1 MFNQNHTI
9 AWRTTMADSELSLE
23 YFDVSEKTGFV
34 PEVPPLPRLG
44 NDTFARWEEV
54 MDKLPAL
61 IESGQ
66 LRVQIDQLPEAEF
79 SERTL
84 KTEREWWR
92 AYNLLTFLSQGYIWM
107 EGEKGLVDKIPQKL
121 AVPWY
126 VVSKRLD
133 LHPVCTYANLVLQ
146 NYFLHDPQGPHSENN
161 ISTASTFTGTSDESW
176 FFKVHVLVE
185 IAATPGLK
193 AMVQAHKAIARK
205 DNKALVAE
213 LQNITSSLYGM
224 KEAMNK
230 MFESCD
236 PKTFYIKMRP
246 FYAGSKGLD
255 AFPDGLIYEGVDS
268 SPLQFNGGSGG
279 ESSAIYSFDIFLGVR
294 HDSAFVG
301 EMMGYMP
308 SKHRQFLD
316 ALSRQPSVRDYIA
329 GSGDTEVISS
339 YNKAIDAF
347 VEFRSSHI
355 IIVTRYIVS
364 QKKYSINSSLEDKG
378 TGGTEFMPFLKKLR
392 DETTSLKIV

>member
-1 MFNQNHTI
+1 
-9 AWRTTMADSELSLE
+9 MADFSLE
-23 YFDVSEKTGFV
+23 DFDISKKTGFV
-34 PEVPPLPRLG
+34 PEVPPLPRLTG
-44 NDTFARWEEV
+44 EAFSRWEEV
-54 MDKLPAL
+54 MDKLPTL
-61 IESGQ
+61 IEGGQ
-66 LRVQIDQLPEAEF
+66 LRAKVDQLPEAEF
-79 SERTL
+79 SEKTL
-84 KTEREWWR
+84 KSERELWR
-92 AYNLLTFLSQGYIWM
+92 AYSLLTFLSQGYIWM
-107 EGEKGLVDKIPQKL
+107 EGEKGLVDKIPKKL

-126 VVSKRLD
+126 EVSKRLD
-133 LHPVCTYANLVLQ
+133 LHPVCTYATLVLQ
-146 NYFLHDPQGPHSENN
+146 NYFLHDPQGPHSESN

-185 IAATPGLK
+185 IATTPGLK
-193 AMVQAHKAIARK
+193 AMVQAYKAIARK

-213 LQNITSSLYGM
+213 LQTITSSLYRM
-224 KEAMNK
+224 KDAMNK

-236 PKTFYIKMRP
+236 PKTFYVKMRS

-255 AFPDGLIYEGVDS
+255 AFPDGLIYEGVDP

-279 ESSAIYSFDIFLGVR
+279 ESSAVYSFDIFLGVR

-308 SKHRQFLD
+308 RKHRQFLE
-316 ALSRQPSVRDYIA
+316 ALSRQPSVHDYVA
-329 GSGDTEVISS
+329 ESGDDEVIAC

-347 VEFRSSHI
+347 VDFRSSHI
-355 IIVTRYIVS
+355 IVVTRYIVS

-392 DETTSLKIV
+392 DETMSLKIV

>member
-1 MFNQNHTI
+1 
-9 AWRTTMADSELSLE
+9 MAELSLE
-23 YFDVSEKTGFV
+23 NFDISEKTGFV
-34 PEVPPLPRLG
+34 PEIPPLPRLG
-44 NDTFARWEEV
+44 NEAFSRWEEV
-54 MDKLPAL
+54 MDQLPAL
-61 IESGQ
+61 IESHQ
-66 LRVQIDQLPEAEF
+66 LRAKIEQLPEAEF

-84 KTEREWWR
+84 KSEREWWR

-107 EGEKGLVDKIPQKL
+107 EGEKGLVNKIPKKL

-126 VVSKRLD
+126 EVSKRLD

-146 NYFLHDPQGPHSENN
+146 NYFLHDPQGPHSESN
-161 ISTASTFTGTSDESW
+161 ISTASTFTGTTDESW

-185 IAATPGLK
+185 IAATSGLR
-193 AMVQAHKAIARK
+193 AMVQAHRAIARK
-205 DNKALVAE
+205 DNKALVTE

-224 KEAMNK
+224 KDAMNK

-255 AFPDGLIYEGVDS
+255 AFPDGLIYEGVDP

-279 ESSAIYSFDIFLGVR
+279 ESSALYSFDIFLGVR
-294 HDSAFVG
+294 HDSAFVA
-301 EMMGYMP
+301 EMMSYMP
-308 SKHRQFLD
+308 IKHRQFLD
-316 ALSRQPSVRDYIA
+316 ALSHQPPVRDYVA
-329 GSGDTEVISS
+329 GAGDTEVIAS
-339 YNKAIDAF
+339 YNKVIDAF

-364 QKKYSINSSLEDKG
+364 QKRYSINSSLEDKG

-392 DETTSLKIV
+392 DETTSLKIIP